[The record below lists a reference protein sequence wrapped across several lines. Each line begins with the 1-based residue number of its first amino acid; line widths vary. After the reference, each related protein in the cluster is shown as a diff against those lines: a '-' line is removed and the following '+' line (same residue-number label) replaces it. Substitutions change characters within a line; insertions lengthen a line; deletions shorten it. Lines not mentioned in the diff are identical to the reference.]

1 MDTVEAQNEKKVR
14 GRPWPKGTSGN
25 AGGGNGLRKL
35 RAALFADMAGLRPK
49 DRALLEQAVAMLW
62 KARRTESAETMKWTR
77 GTMIVPLSFRSGMRS
92 SAPAKPLAELTTD
105 DRRALYLASIGRS
118 YRREW

>member
-1 MDTVEAQNEKKVR
+1 MVDAPAKPEATPRE
-14 GRPWPKGTSGN
+14 
-25 AGGGNGLRKL
+25 
-35 RAALFADMAGLRPK
+35 ALAILAGLL
-49 DRALLEQAVAMLW
+49 DQRAPGPDAPMPE
-62 KARRTESAETMKWTR
+62 WTR